1 MPVAIPRP
9 LPMLVKIVLLAALYL
24 LAGRLALLLAIA
36 PGFATA
42 IFPPIG
48 IGLAAVLIWGYPLLL
63 GVLLGATLL
72 NLSIAAPSLA
82 QISLQGLPV
91 ALSIA
96 VGSSL
101 QCLLASWL
109 IRRWVGF
116 PNPLSSER
124 SIFLLLLIGGP
135 LTCMLSA
142 SVGSF
147 TLLHH
152 QLISAAQLPFSW
164 WTWWVGDSIGVLIAT
179 PLMFILFAQPRELW
193 RSRAGSVGLPLLI
206 SCAIM
211 VLIFLRASQSEQNTQ
226 NLRFHQQAK
235 LISSTLQARM
245 ALYDSALQSMERFFV
260 SSSNV
265 SHDEFASFVANLPQ
279 AYPGIHALSWN
290 ARITATERPE
300 FERNLHS
307 QGLIGVHIFER
318 NSSGAPQAAASR
330 EEYVPITYIEPRS
343 SNRAAIGY
351 NVDANPIRHQALS
364 RARDQAQSAMTAPI
378 NLMQDQQQAIAV
390 LLFHPVYRSP
400 LPPSSL
406 AERRRLLRG
415 YVVAV
420 IRIADMLDDALS
432 AYPRDDFQ
440 LQLSDISEP
449 SPALLY
455 GLRETPAT
463 TAAKPM
469 IWEQE
474 LSYAGRQLRLRISPS
489 PAYLQ
494 AQHSLQPWSVLAGG
508 LLLCSLLGAFLLT
521 MTGRAEH
528 VRQQVRQQTLELSA
542 IFDNAVDA
550 ILLFNPLGQI
560 EHANPAAQQ
569 LFGYGPQLQNLSIA
583 QLLPRLNNPAA
594 LQASLGQGLETI
606 GRHTNGQDLEL
617 EISLSRHELPDRQR
631 YICMLHEISARKKVE
646 RLKSEF
652 VATVSHELRTPLTS
666 IKGSLSLLS
675 AGVLGPLPESAS
687 AMLTIAQENTE
698 RLIQLVNDILDIEK
712 LELGQAGLHLERERL
727 LPQLEQA
734 LAHNQGYAD
743 NFAVQLRLDTSA
755 LPAST
760 AVHIDSLRLQQVLSN
775 LISNAVKFSPAQGL
789 VSIRAGL
796 DGQQVRVEVSDQG
809 AGISEEFRARIFQ
822 KFAQADGSNTRQHGG
837 TGLGLSICKTLV
849 ERMHGEI
856 GFTSVPGQGSTFYFS
871 LPLAGD

>member
-1 MPVAIPRP
+1 
-9 LPMLVKIVLLAALYL
+9 
-24 LAGRLALLLAIA
+24 
-36 PGFATA
+36 
-42 IFPPIG
+42 
-48 IGLAAVLIWGYPLLL
+48 
-63 GVLLGATLL
+63 
-72 NLSIAAPSLA
+72 
-82 QISLQGLPV
+82 
-91 ALSIA
+91 
-96 VGSSL
+96 
-101 QCLLASWL
+101 
-109 IRRWVGF
+109 
-116 PNPLSSER
+116 
-124 SIFLLLLIGGP
+124 
-135 LTCMLSA
+135 
-142 SVGSF
+142 
-147 TLLHH
+147 
-152 QLISAAQLPFSW
+152 
-164 WTWWVGDSIGVLIAT
+164 
-179 PLMFILFAQPRELW
+179 
-193 RSRAGSVGLPLLI
+193 
-206 SCAIM
+206 
-211 VLIFLRASQSEQNTQ
+211 
-226 NLRFHQQAK
+226 
-235 LISSTLQARM
+235 
-245 ALYDSALQSMERFFV
+245 
-260 SSSNV
+260 
-265 SHDEFASFVANLPQ
+265 
-279 AYPGIHALSWN
+279 
-290 ARITATERPE
+290 
-300 FERNLHS
+300 
-307 QGLIGVHIFER
+307 
-318 NSSGAPQAAASR
+318 
-330 EEYVPITYIEPRS
+330 
-343 SNRAAIGY
+343 
-351 NVDANPIRHQALS
+351 
-364 RARDQAQSAMTAPI
+364 
-378 NLMQDQQQAIAV
+378 
-390 LLFHPVYRSP
+390 
-400 LPPSSL
+400 
-406 AERRRLLRG
+406 
-415 YVVAV
+415 
-420 IRIADMLDDALS
+420 
-432 AYPRDDFQ
+432 
-440 LQLSDISEP
+440 
-449 SPALLY
+449 
-455 GLRETPAT
+455 
-463 TAAKPM
+463 
-469 IWEQE
+469 
-474 LSYAGRQLRLRISPS
+474 
-489 PAYLQ
+489 
-494 AQHSLQPWSVLAGG
+494 
-508 LLLCSLLGAFLLT
+508 